1 MLKKTTMKP
10 TDKQRENSGKKSNL
24 KSWKKGQSGNP
35 KGRPKKADCL
45 TSLLKEEIEKV
56 DPRDR
61 HKRTYRELIVIATM
75 RLAMKG
81 NAAALREVWD
91 RMDGK
96 VKDEVE
102 MKGSVDLVQ
111 RLLKGRERLAKHR
124 NRENCRVRKGE
135 NRAQSGHSDV

>member
-10 TDKQRENSGKKSNL
+10 TDKQRENRGNKSNL
-24 KSWKKGQSGNP
+24 KPWRKGQSGNP
-35 KGRPKKADCL
+35 KGRPRKADCL

-56 DPRDR
+56 DPKDK
-61 HKRTYRELIVIATM
+61 HKRTFRELIVIATM

-96 VKDEVE
+96 VKDAVE
-102 MKGSVDLVQ
+102 MTGSVDLVQ
-111 RLLKGRERLAKHR
+111 RLLEGRERLAKHR
-124 NRENCRVRKGE
+124 ERENRRMRKGE
-135 NRAQSGHSDV
+135 NDG

>member
-1 MLKKTTMKP
+1 MKP
-10 TDKQRENSGKKSNL
+10 TDKQRKNSGKKSNL

-45 TSLLKEEIEKV
+45 TSLLEEEIGKV
-56 DPRDR
+56 DPKDK
-61 HKRTYRELIVIATM
+61 HKRTFRELIVIATM

-102 MKGSVDLVQ
+102 MAGSVDLVQ
-111 RLLKGRERLAKHR
+111 LLHEGRERLAKHR
-124 NRENCRVRKGE
+124 KRTQRETAR
-135 NRAQSGHSDV
+135 

>member
-1 MLKKTTMKP
+1 MPKKTTKKP
-10 TDKQRENSGKKSNL
+10 TDKQRKNSGKKSNL

-45 TSLLKEEIEKV
+45 TSLLKEEIQKISPTDVE
-56 DPRDR
+56 
-61 HKRTYRELIVIATM
+61 KRTWLELIVLATM
-75 RLAMKG
+75 QLAIKG

-102 MKGSVDLVQ
+102 MTGGVDLVQ
-111 RLLKGRERLAKHR
+111 LLIAGRERVAKHR
-124 NRENCRVRKGE
+124 KRTQRETAR
-135 NRAQSGHSDV
+135 